1 MNYINTGAIV
11 AIAIAI
17 VISLIIAP
25 LCCREAWRRGVQH
38 AHDQIGNIRAEYANA
53 LEEQEGQHLEE
64 IRQLNIEHRMAVRKL
79 HDQNQLEQGKASDLE
94 ADYARL
100 HDQMAQ
106 ELAALRS
113 KNLSATEVQLLS
125 DAAGKLRIASP
136 ALHAQQQ
143 FAVGRQTKELASRLE
158 TLVNR
163 LRPTAEAQENAA

>member
-1 MNYINTGAIV
+1 MNYLNTGTIIAAAIV
-11 AIAIAI
+11 
-17 VISLIIAP
+17 VTLIITL
-25 LCCREAWRRGVQH
+25 LCWREAWRRGVQH
-38 AHDQIGNIRAEYANA
+38 AHAQMGNIRADYANA

-79 HDQNQLEQGKASDLE
+79 HDQNQLERDKATALE

-106 ELAALRS
+106 ELEALRS
-113 KNLSATEVQLLS
+113 RNLSATEVQLLS

-143 FAVGRQTKELASRLE
+143 FASGRQTKELASRLE

-163 LRPTAEAQENAA
+163 LRPAAEAQESAA